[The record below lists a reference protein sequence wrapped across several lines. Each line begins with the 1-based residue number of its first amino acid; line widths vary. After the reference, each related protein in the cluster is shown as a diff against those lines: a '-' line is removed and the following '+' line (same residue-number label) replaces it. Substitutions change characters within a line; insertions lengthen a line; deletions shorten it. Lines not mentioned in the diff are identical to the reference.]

1 MAAEILIV
9 DDHEEFLLFLG
20 RALTMLGWRVISSSD
35 ARDAL
40 DKLRYIRPSLILMDM
55 RMPEIDGFELTRRLK
70 NDSAYRDILILA
82 VTALDTPDNRKLCL
96 EAGCDD
102 FIAKPFRVPE
112 LQNRMMRLLSAGGR
126 GTQAHSPNKDES

>member
-1 MAAEILIV
+1 MAVEILIV

-20 RALTMLGWRVISSSD
+20 RALTMLGWHVISSSN

-82 VTALDTPDNRKLCL
+82 VTGLDTPENRKLCL

>member
-1 MAAEILIV
+1 MAAEVLIV
-9 DDHEEFLLFLG
+9 DDHQEFLLFLG
-20 RALTMLGWRVISSSD
+20 RALTMLGWRVISSSN

-70 NDSAYRDILILA
+70 SDSAYRDILILA
-82 VTALDTPDNRKLCL
+82 VTGLDTPENRKLCL

-112 LQNRMMRLLSAGGR
+112 LQNRMMRLLSAGAR
-126 GTQAHSPNKDES
+126 GTQAHSPNKDKS

>member
-9 DDHEEFLLFLG
+9 DDHEDFLLFLG
-20 RALTMLGWRVISSSD
+20 RVLTMLGWRVISSNNAQD
-35 ARDAL
+35 VL

-55 RMPEIDGFELTRRLK
+55 RMPGMDGFELTRMLK
-70 NDSAYRDILILA
+70 NDPAYREILILA
-82 VTALDTPDNRKLCL
+82 VTGLDTPENRKLCL

-112 LQNRMMRLLSAGGR
+112 LQNRMMR
-126 GTQAHSPNKDES
+126 

>member
-1 MAAEILIV
+1 MAVEILIV
-9 DDHEEFLLFLG
+9 DDHQDFLLFLG
-20 RALTMLGWRVISSSD
+20 RALTMLGWRVISSSN

-82 VTALDTPDNRKLCL
+82 VTGLDTPENRKLCL

-112 LQNRMMRLLSAGGR
+112 LQSRIVRLLSAGGP
-126 GTQAHSPNKDES
+126 GTRTRFPNKDES

>member
-1 MAAEILIV
+1 MAVEILIV
-9 DDHEEFLLFLG
+9 DDHEGFLLFLG
-20 RALTMLGWRVISSSD
+20 RALTMLGWHVISSSN

-82 VTALDTPDNRKLCL
+82 VTGLDTPENRKLCL